1 MLFSY
6 EKIKITYSLY
16 MPGNYWISNA
26 EYEEDYAEANY
37 IYTNIEI
44 TLSDNVI
51 TSIEWDMTY
60 EQIGYQPNTYHFT
73 LTVGQG
79 DFTLPNV

>member
-1 MLFSY
+1 
-6 EKIKITYSLY
+6 

-26 EYEEDYAEANY
+26 QYEENYAGANY

-60 EQIGYQPNTYHFT
+60 EQMLHQPNTYHFT